1 MAHRKLRQKL
11 VLAECARDLRAEAG
25 SENFQAAL
33 KSSIKF
39 SHVEVMRTLVVLM
52 HPFHQ
57 CLKCGGNQIV
67 KVLLHLFHIIFQ
79 MWR

>member
-1 MAHRKLRQKL
+1 MAHKKLRQKL
-11 VLAECARDLRAEAG
+11 VVAECARDLRAEAG
-25 SENFQAAL
+25 GGHFQAAS

-57 CLKCGGNQIV
+57 CLKCSGN
-67 KVLLHLFHIIFQ
+67 
-79 MWR
+79 